1 MRPRG
6 LHRLAC
12 VLGKRATL
20 GAMSTIACAAVLAS
34 CGEDSS
40 EDEGTIPAETGA
52 SIETKLDE
60 VETQFNDGQCEEAE
74 ATATQIQAA
83 IGALGS
89 SVKGQLEEALVEA
102 SGNLV
107 TLVREDCEPVDKPV
121 DKPSDTGNDDEPSG
135 ATGPEGAAAP

>member
-40 EDEGTIPAETGA
+40 EDEGSIPSETA
-52 SIETKLDE
+52 SSIQTKLDE
-60 VETQFNDGQCEEAE
+60 VEAQFSDGQCEEAE

-83 IGALGS
+83 IGALGTN
-89 SVKGQLEEALVEA
+89 VKGQLEEALVEA

-107 TLVREDCEPVDKPV
+107 TLVREDCEPVDKP
-121 DKPSDTGNDDEPSG
+121 SDSDEDGDEAPTG
-135 ATGPEGAAAP
+135 ATGPDGAGAP